1 MLDEQTA
8 NEFHLGTFGNSLN
21 SAAVQADLQSI
32 ICSFTARLRRGSIPY
47 DLLYIAFHDTT
58 AKAMR
63 ISYLQAAAPIA
74 LRTGLPI
81 ALRTG
86 LEISLEGSACGHV
99 WNTQKSTIFDR
110 STSDSFVKERTLL
123 AHDRID
129 CLCVLPLTTPQRKLG
144 TLALGRASDCPF
156 SNAEVEFLEP
166 AIGEMALALDNAL
179 HHHQVVV
186 YQRELQEALDRCR
199 LLREISDTVVKNLDL
214 GELFTSISVA
224 LRTIIRH
231 DYASLSLPDLNHD
244 DLRIFA
250 VDFPAGKGL
259 LHVDLLNPIE
269 GSLAGRALT
278 VNKPVMVAR
287 LRFSQFPVESSSKW
301 EDEGLKSACAIP
313 LICNSSTVGVITVG
327 RTQEGAFNMN
337 DVAMLQ
343 ELSSSIAIAVQ
354 NALAFREISL
364 LKDQLAEHRDY
375 LEREIR
381 VEFNFNEIK
390 GESAALKEVLQAV
403 RTVAPTDVPVLILG
417 ETGTGKELIA
427 RAIHQRSH
435 RAQYPMVKINCAAI
449 PATLI
454 ESELFGF
461 EKGAFTGAMTSKKG
475 RLELADK
482 GTIFLDEIGEL
493 PIESQSKLLRVLQ
506 EHEFERL
513 GGTRTL
519 HADIRVIAA
528 TNRDLRQMMD
538 EKQFRSDLYYRLRVF
553 PITVPPLRER
563 RDDVPI
569 LVRFF
574 TEKYAR
580 RMGRK
585 ILSIS
590 EPAMK
595 ALCAW
600 HWPGNI
606 REMENFIERAV
617 ILSQGEVLDVPVD
630 ELKEPTYTNLERGD
644 TLEATEREY
653 ILQILKDAGGVVAG
667 PRGAAAKLGLKRST
681 LQGKMRKLGI
691 SV

>member
-8 NEFHLGTFGNSLN
+8 NEFHLGTFGNALD
-21 SAAVQADLQSI
+21 SAAVQADLQHI
-32 ICSFTARLRRGSIPY
+32 ICSFTTRLRGGSIPF
-47 DLLYIAFHDTT
+47 DLLYLTFHDAV

-63 ISYLQAAAPIA
+63 ISYLQASSPVA
-74 LRTGLPI
+74 LRTGLPV

-86 LEISLEGSACGHV
+86 LEIPIEGSASGHV
-99 WNTQKSTIFDR
+99 WNTQQRTAFDSSTA
-110 STSDSFVKERTLL
+110 DSYVKERTLL
-123 AHDRID
+123 AHERID
-129 CLCVLPLTTPQRKLG
+129 CLCVLPLTTAQRKLG
-144 TLALGRASDCPF
+144 TLALGRITDCPF
-156 SNAEVEFLEP
+156 SHAEVELL
-166 AIGEMALALDNAL
+166 ATAVGELALALDNAL
-179 HHHQVVV
+179 YHHQVAV
-186 YQRELQEALDRCR
+186 YQRALQDAQDRCR
-199 LLREISDTVVKNLDL
+199 LLRSISDTVVRNLDL
-214 GELFTSISVA
+214 SQLFTAISVA
-224 LRTIIRH
+224 LRTLIRH
-231 DYASLSLPDLNHD
+231 DYASLSLPELNHD
-244 DLRIFA
+244 DLRIYA
-250 VDFPAGKGL
+250 VDFPEGKGL
-259 LHVDLLNPIE
+259 LHVDQLNPIE

-278 VNKPVMVAR
+278 VKKPVMVAR
-287 LRFSQFPVESSSKW
+287 LRYSQFPVDSSSKW
-301 EDEGLKSACAIP
+301 EAEGLKSACAIP
-313 LICNSSTVGVITVG
+313 LVSNSSTVGVITVG
-327 RTQEGAFNMN
+327 RAQEGAFNMS
-337 DVAMLQ
+337 DVTMLQ

-381 VEFNFNEIK
+381 AEFNFNEIK

-403 RTVAPTDVPVLILG
+403 STVAPTDVPVLILG

-427 RAIHQRSH
+427 RAIHQRSQ

-449 PATLI
+449 PAALI

-475 RLELADK
+475 RLELANK

-538 EKQFRSDLYYRLRVF
+538 DKQFRSDLYYRLRVF

-585 ILSIS
+585 ITNIS
-590 EPAMK
+590 ETAMK

-617 ILSQGEVLDVPVD
+617 ILSRGEVLDVPVA
-630 ELKEPTYTNLERGD
+630 ELKEPTNTNLERTD

-653 ILQILKDAGGVVAG
+653 ILQILKDAGGVIAG

-691 SV
+691 SL

>member
-1 MLDEQTA
+1 MLDELTA
-8 NEFHLGTFGNSLN
+8 NEFHLGISGNALD
-21 SAAVQADLQSI
+21 SAAVQADLKNI
-32 ICSFTARLRRGSIPY
+32 ICSFTARLRGGSVPF
-47 DLLYIAFHDTT
+47 DLLYLAFYDTT

-63 ISYLQAAAPIA
+63 ISYLQAASPVA
-74 LRTGLPI
+74 LHL
-81 ALRTG
+81 G
-86 LEISLEGSACGHV
+86 LEISLEGSASGHV
-99 WNTQKSTIFDR
+99 WSTRQRATFDR
-110 STSDSFVKERTLL
+110 STSDSFGKERTLL

-144 TLALGRASDCPF
+144 TVALGRSADCPF
-156 SNAEVEFLEP
+156 SDAEVKFLEP
-166 AIGEMALALDNAL
+166 AVGEMALALDNAL
-179 HHHQVVV
+179 HHHQVGV
-186 YQRELQEALDRCR
+186 YQKELQEALDRCR
-199 LLREISDTVVKNLDL
+199 LLREISDTVVRNLDL
-214 GELFTSISVA
+214 SELFTSISVA

-244 DLRIFA
+244 DLRIYA

-287 LRFSQFPVESSSKW
+287 LRYSQFPVESSSKW

-313 LICNSSTVGVITVG
+313 LVSNSSTVGVITVG
-327 RTQEGAFNMN
+327 RTQEGAFNMR

-375 LEREIR
+375 LERQIR

-427 RAIHQRSH
+427 RAIHQRSP

-461 EKGAFTGAMTSKKG
+461 EKGAFTGAMASKKG
-475 RLELADK
+475 RLELANK

-528 TNRDLRQMMD
+528 TNRDLRQMMAD
-538 EKQFRSDLYYRLRVF
+538 KQFRSDLYYRLRVF

-585 ILSIS
+585 IMSIS

-595 ALCAW
+595 ALCDW

-617 ILSQGEVLDVPVD
+617 ILSHGEVLDVPVA

-691 SV
+691 SL

>member
-1 MLDEQTA
+1 
-8 NEFHLGTFGNSLN
+8 
-21 SAAVQADLQSI
+21 
-32 ICSFTARLRRGSIPY
+32 
-47 DLLYIAFHDTT
+47 
-58 AKAMR
+58 
-63 ISYLQAAAPIA
+63 
-74 LRTGLPI
+74 
-81 ALRTG
+81 
-86 LEISLEGSACGHV
+86 
-99 WNTQKSTIFDR
+99 
-110 STSDSFVKERTLL
+110 
-123 AHDRID
+123 
-129 CLCVLPLTTPQRKLG
+129 
-144 TLALGRASDCPF
+144 
-156 SNAEVEFLEP
+156 
-166 AIGEMALALDNAL
+166 
-179 HHHQVVV
+179 
-186 YQRELQEALDRCR
+186 
-199 LLREISDTVVKNLDL
+199 
-214 GELFTSISVA
+214 
-224 LRTIIRH
+224 
-231 DYASLSLPDLNHD
+231 
-244 DLRIFA
+244 
-250 VDFPAGKGL
+250 
-259 LHVDLLNPIE
+259 
-269 GSLAGRALT
+269 
-278 VNKPVMVAR
+278 
-287 LRFSQFPVESSSKW
+287 
-301 EDEGLKSACAIP
+301 
-313 LICNSSTVGVITVG
+313 
-327 RTQEGAFNMN
+327 
-337 DVAMLQ
+337 
-343 ELSSSIAIAVQ
+343 
-354 NALAFREISL
+354 
-364 LKDQLAEHRDY
+364 
-375 LEREIR
+375 
-381 VEFNFNEIK
+381 
-390 GESAALKEVLQAV
+390 
-403 RTVAPTDVPVLILG
+403 VLILG

-461 EKGAFTGAMTSKKG
+461 EKGAFTGAMASKKG
-475 RLELADK
+475 RLELANK

-528 TNRDLRQMMD
+528 TNRDLRQMMAD
-538 EKQFRSDLYYRLRVF
+538 KQFRSDLYYRLRVF

-585 ILSIS
+585 IMSIS

-595 ALCAW
+595 ALCDW

-617 ILSQGEVLDVPVD
+617 ILSHGEVLDVPVA

-691 SV
+691 SL

>member
-8 NEFHLGTFGNSLN
+8 NEFHLGTFGNALD
-21 SAAVQADLQSI
+21 SAAVQADLQHI
-32 ICSFTARLRRGSIPY
+32 ICSFTARLRGGSVPF
-47 DLLYIAFHDTT
+47 DLLYLAFHDAT

-63 ISYLQAAAPIA
+63 ISYLQAAPPIA
-74 LRTGLPI
+74 LRTGLPV

-86 LEISLEGSACGHV
+86 LEISLEGSASGYV
-99 WNTQKSTIFDR
+99 WSTQQKATFD
-110 STSDSFVKERTLL
+110 STSAKSFIKERTLL
-123 AHDRID
+123 AHERID
-129 CLCVLPLTTPQRKLG
+129 CLCVLPLTTAQRKLG
-144 TLALGRASDCPF
+144 TLSLGRITDCPF
-156 SNAEVEFLEP
+156 SDAEVELLAP
-166 AIGEMALALDNAL
+166 AVGEMALALDNAL
-179 HHHQVVV
+179 HHHQVAV
-186 YQRELQEALDRCR
+186 YQKALQDAQDRCR
-199 LLREISDTVVKNLDL
+199 LLRSISDTVVRNLDL
-214 GELFTSISVA
+214 SQLFTAISVA
-224 LRTIIRH
+224 LRTLIRH
-231 DYASLSLPDLNHD
+231 DYASLSLPELNHD
-244 DLRIFA
+244 DLRIYA
-250 VDFPAGKGL
+250 VDFPEGKGL
-259 LHVDLLNPIE
+259 LHVDQLNPIE

-278 VNKPVMVAR
+278 VKKPVMVAR
-287 LRFSQFPVESSSKW
+287 LRYSQFPVDSSSKW
-301 EDEGLKSACAIP
+301 EAEGLKSACAIP
-313 LICNSSTVGVITVG
+313 LVSNSSTVGVITVG
-327 RTQEGAFNMN
+327 RAQEGAFNMS
-337 DVAMLQ
+337 DVTMLQ

-381 VEFNFNEIK
+381 AEFNFNEIK

-403 RTVAPTDVPVLILG
+403 STVAPTDVPVLILG

-427 RAIHQRSH
+427 RAIHQRSQ

-449 PATLI
+449 PAALI

-475 RLELADK
+475 RLELANK

-538 EKQFRSDLYYRLRVF
+538 DKQFRSDLYYRLRVF

-585 ILSIS
+585 ITNIS
-590 EPAMK
+590 ETAMK

-617 ILSQGEVLDVPVD
+617 ILSRGEVLDVPVA
-630 ELKEPTYTNLERGD
+630 ELKEPTNTNLERTD

-653 ILQILKDAGGVVAG
+653 ILQILKDAGGVIAG

-691 SV
+691 SL

>member
-1 MLDEQTA
+1 MLDELTA
-8 NEFHLGTFGNSLN
+8 NEFHLGISGNALD
-21 SAAVQADLQSI
+21 SAAVQADLKNI
-32 ICSFTARLRRGSIPY
+32 ICSFTARLRGGSVPF
-47 DLLYIAFHDTT
+47 DLLYLAFYDTT

-63 ISYLQAAAPIA
+63 ISYLQAASPVA
-74 LRTGLPI
+74 LHL
-81 ALRTG
+81 G
-86 LEISLEGSACGHV
+86 LEISLEGSASGHV
-99 WNTQKSTIFDR
+99 WSTRQRATFDR
-110 STSDSFVKERTLL
+110 STSDSFGKERTLL

-129 CLCVLPLTTPQRKLG
+129 CLCVLPFTTPQRKLG
-144 TLALGRASDCPF
+144 TVALGRSADCPF
-156 SNAEVEFLEP
+156 SDAEVKFLEP
-166 AIGEMALALDNAL
+166 AVGEMALALDNAL
-179 HHHQVVV
+179 HHHQVGV
-186 YQRELQEALDRCR
+186 YQKELQEALDRCR
-199 LLREISDTVVKNLDL
+199 LLREISDTVVRNLDL
-214 GELFTSISVA
+214 SELFTSISVA

-244 DLRIFA
+244 DLRIYA

-287 LRFSQFPVESSSKW
+287 LRYSQFPVESSSKW

-313 LICNSSTVGVITVG
+313 LVSNSSTVGVITVG
-327 RTQEGAFNMN
+327 RTQEGAFNMR

-375 LEREIR
+375 LERQIR

-427 RAIHQRSH
+427 RAIHQRSP

-461 EKGAFTGAMTSKKG
+461 EKGAFTGAMASKKG
-475 RLELADK
+475 RLELANK

-528 TNRDLRQMMD
+528 TNRDLRQMMAD
-538 EKQFRSDLYYRLRVF
+538 KQFRSDLYYRLRVF

-585 ILSIS
+585 IMSIS

-595 ALCAW
+595 ALCDW

-617 ILSQGEVLDVPVD
+617 ILSHGEVLDVPVA

-691 SV
+691 SL